1 MSKNNQVTFTS
12 FIEVSILGSFTSIKS
27 LFLISSNRLLI
38 VYCEV
43 ALQNKLTM
51 ILSNTCFQIRLN
63 CI

>member
-12 FIEVSILGSFTSIKS
+12 FIEVSILSSFTSIKS